1 MRARSALTAMLGA
14 ALLAIVAPA
23 CAAAGDLPPD
33 PLNSPMWRDI
43 AGKHLTGGPVVI
55 DERVKVVVPGIVER
69 QTQVPVTVD
78 ARALPGVSEV
88 VLLADLNPIQHVLTL
103 RPLAAAPYVSVRVKI
118 EQGTPVRAAARTSD
132 GVWHV
137 GGVYL
142 DAAGGGCTA
151 PAMARGEADW
161 TTTVGRTQGRVWREA
176 DGLARVRMRVRHPMD
191 TGLGKDN
198 TPAFFIDKLTLS
210 ARSGTPLLEIES
222 FEPVSEDPTLT
233 VLVALPNGE
242 AGVDLTAHDNNGGL
256 YRSFLPAPWKQS
268 ALQPAA
274 ARP

>member
-1 MRARSALTAMLGA
+1 MRARSALTALLGA
-14 ALLAIVAPA
+14 LVLTMTALTCNAGELPA
-23 CAAAGDLPPD
+23 D

-43 AGKHLTGGPVVI
+43 AGKYLGGGAVVH
-55 DERVKVVVPGIVER
+55 DERVKVIVPSIVER
-69 QTQVPVTVD
+69 QAQVPITVD
-78 ARALPGVSEV
+78 ARAVPGVAEV
-88 VLLADLNPIQHVLTL
+88 VVLADLNPIQHVLTL

-118 EQGTPVRAAARTSD
+118 EQGTAVRAAARTSD

-137 GGVYL
+137 GSVYL

-161 TTTVGRTQGRVWREA
+161 AVTVGRTQGRVWREA

-198 TPAFFIDKLTLS
+198 TPAFFIDKLTL
-210 ARSGTPLLEIES
+210 AAKSGTPLLEIES

-242 AGVDLTAHDNNGGL
+242 AGVDLIAHDNNGGL

-268 ALQPAA
+268 ALPPATGK
-274 ARP
+274 P

>member
-1 MRARSALTAMLGA
+1 MRAPSALIAVLA
-14 ALLAIVAPA
+14 ALLLAMAAPA
-23 CAAAGDLPPD
+23 SDAAELPVD

-43 AGKHLTGGPVVI
+43 AAKHLAGGPVVM
-55 DERVKVVVPGIVER
+55 DERVKVVVPAIVER
-69 QTQVPVTVD
+69 QAQVPITVD
-78 ARALPGVSEV
+78 ARAVPGVAEV
-88 VLLADLNPIQHVLTL
+88 IVLADLNPIQHVLTL

-118 EQGTPVRAAARTSD
+118 EQGTPIRAAAKTAD

-137 GGVYL
+137 GSVYL

-161 TTTVGRTQGRVWREA
+161 AATVGRTQGRVWREA

-210 ARSGTPLLEIES
+210 AKSGTPLLEIES

-268 ALQPAA
+268 ALQPATGK
-274 ARP
+274 P